1 MRNVALAG
9 RKHVFYSDTNNFF
22 ERILHIATIF
32 DKLANSGVVAKD
44 KRYFFSHLNGASL
57 RKP

>member
-1 MRNVALAG
+1 MTNVALAG
-9 RKHVFYSDTNNFF
+9 RKKVFYSDTNNFLK
-22 ERILHIATIF
+22 RILQIATSF

-44 KRYFFSHLNGASL
+44 KRYFFSHLNGTSL